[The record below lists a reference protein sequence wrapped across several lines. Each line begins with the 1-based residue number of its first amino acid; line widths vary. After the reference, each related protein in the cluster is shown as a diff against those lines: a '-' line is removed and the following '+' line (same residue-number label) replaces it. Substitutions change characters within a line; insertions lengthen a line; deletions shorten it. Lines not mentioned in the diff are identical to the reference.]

1 MKGLLNC
8 KSISTWQTF
17 LNVSLNSIYKWKS
30 LSFHWGQLRIKKHK
44 HCCRINKNRR
54 NEAASTLV
62 AAFLV
67 QQTHFLNC
75 LKNVPCWLAYCKAYT
90 PQLRAL
96 FCQAAKAAK
105 AAPCQS
111 HCTIST
117 HTIWTPEKK
126 KKKNLLAAW
135 LCALAAL
142 VPLKAE
148 ASLASSEAPHA

>member
-1 MKGLLNC
+1 MKVIKFSLRAAQNKEAQTLLQN
-8 KSISTWQTF
+8 K
-17 LNVSLNSIYKWKS
+17 
-30 LSFHWGQLRIKKHK
+30 
-44 HCCRINKNRR
+44 KNRR

-75 LKNVPCWLAYCKAYT
+75 LKNVPCWLAYYKAYT

-117 HTIWTPEKK
+117 HTI
-126 KKKNLLAAW
+126 
-135 LCALAAL
+135 
-142 VPLKAE
+142 
-148 ASLASSEAPHA
+148 